1 LTGFDVPSLSTLYL
15 DKPLKAHTL
24 MQAIARANRVNEGKN
39 NGLIVDYCGILKHLR
54 KALATFAGT
63 RPDSGD
69 GEIEPARP
77 HEDLLADLDETIS
90 LVRVFLDERGA
101 SLADIIRKTGFE
113 RNAAIVA
120 CKEVINENDETRK
133 RFEVMCRA
141 VFRKFRACINVPGV
155 NACRASRDAVDIVY
169 RSLQR
174 DREQADISDIIRS
187 LHRVVDEAIETRP
200 DDLPTREARP
210 LYDVSRIDF
219 DRLRQEFES
228 STQRR
233 TIVQSLRHVVEQRLK
248 RLLAQN
254 PLRTDFQ
261 RHYEG
266 IVADYNR
273 EKDRVTIERTFEDLL
288 KLARELDEES
298 ARAVREGL
306 DEESLA
312 IFDLLKKE
320 TLAPGEIESIK
331 QVARSLLET
340 LKAEKLRIARSG
352 GRRNPP
358 GTRCTSPST
367 TSSTAAIPACRRA
380 ATVMT
385 TCGKRPKTC
394 SATCTAPTP
403 QSRHHTTST
412 RLRPERTRGLRPVP
426 TPPVRPMGG
435 YPEWAFIGRG

>member
-1 LTGFDVPSLSTLYL
+1 
-15 DKPLKAHTL
+15 
-24 MQAIARANRVNEGKN
+24 
-39 NGLIVDYCGILKHLR
+39 
-54 KALATFAGT
+54 
-63 RPDSGD
+63 
-69 GEIEPARP
+69 
-77 HEDLLADLDETIS
+77 
-90 LVRVFLDERGA
+90 
-101 SLADIIRKTGFE
+101 
-113 RNAAIVA
+113 
-120 CKEVINENDETRK
+120 
-133 RFEVMCRA
+133 MCRA

-155 NACRASRDAVDIVY
+155 NAFRTSRDAVDIVY

-174 DREQADISDIIRS
+174 DCEQADISDIIRA
-187 LHRVVDEAIETRP
+187 LHRVVDEAIELLP
-200 DDLPTREARP
+200 GDLPTGEARP

-233 TIVQSLRHVVEQRLK
+233 TMTQNLRHVVEQRLK

-288 KLARELDEES
+288 KFARELDEES

-340 LKAEKLRIARSG
+340 LKAEKLRIEKWRE
-352 GRRNPP
+352 
-358 GTRCTSPST
+358 
-367 TSSTAAIPACRRA
+367 
-380 ATVMT
+380 
-385 TCGKRPKTC
+385 KE
-394 SATCTAPTP
+394 
-403 QSRHHTTST
+403 ST
-412 RLRPERTRGLRPVP
+412 RDAGVRRHPRLPLQQRYRPAGERLQ
-426 TPPVRPMGG
+426 
-435 YPEWAFIGRG
+435 